1 MTESVSLNEK
11 KRAKVRSMPKET
23 TEKKTKTQKCVQINF

>member
-1 MTESVSLNEK
+1 MTEFVRLNEK

-23 TEKKTKTQKCVQINF
+23 TEKIKQKMCTN